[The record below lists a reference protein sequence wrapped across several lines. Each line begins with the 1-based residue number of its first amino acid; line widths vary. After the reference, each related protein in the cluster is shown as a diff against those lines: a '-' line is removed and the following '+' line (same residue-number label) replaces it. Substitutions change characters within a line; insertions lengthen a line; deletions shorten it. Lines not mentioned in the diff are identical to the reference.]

1 MARSRL
7 ESRDEDNGGR
17 DLFAKM
23 LLLTACET
31 LLDAASRGENIS
43 RAQAEQILEWVEM
56 VGQEKEQLSLF
67 GAEVSS

>member
-23 LLLTACET
+23 LLLAACET
-31 LLDAASRGENIS
+31 LLEAASRGENIS
-43 RAQAEQILEWVEM
+43 AQAEEILEWVETI
-56 VGQEKEQLSLF
+56 GPKKEQLSLF
-67 GAEVSS
+67 GEVV